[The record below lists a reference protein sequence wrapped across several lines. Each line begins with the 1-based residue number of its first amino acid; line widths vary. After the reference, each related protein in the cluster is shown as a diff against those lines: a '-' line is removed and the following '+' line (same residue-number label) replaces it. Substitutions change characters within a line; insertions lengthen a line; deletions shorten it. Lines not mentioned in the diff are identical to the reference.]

1 MLPPLDPLPPP
12 SRAELPIIQ
21 ATIDLIR
28 WYVPLL
34 NRLPRDH
41 RFGLGDRMVSG
52 LYDLLEG
59 LVGARYSK
67 AKLALLEP
75 LPARLDLLQIQTRL
89 LQDFQLID
97 VGRYE
102 HASRLL
108 DGVGR
113 QLTGWLGQQ
122 RQTL

>member
-1 MLPPLDPLPPP
+1 VPPP

-52 LYDLLEG
+52 LYELLEG
-59 LVGARYSK
+59 LVSARYSK
-67 AKLALLEP
+67 TKVPLLEP

-89 LQDFQLID
+89 LHDFQLID
-97 VGRYE
+97 TRRYE
-102 HASRLL
+102 HASRLMET
-108 DGVGR
+108 VGR
-113 QLTGWLGQQ
+113 QLSGWLAQQ
-122 RQTL
+122 RRQLA